1 MLSFLPIARR
11 PIALTAYRRGSRG
24 YGVLHAA
31 PPRQYPGPGPI
42 TSSLMSIAGAAIVTW
57 VGRSMSIHFI
67 CFLRLEQTFYKV
79 IWDYTP
85 TAKAVEPQVSDE
97 GFLSDA
103 LRRCILAPTA
113 THASCENTSADMY
126 LVLEQSSC

>member
-57 VGRSMSIHFI
+57 
-67 CFLRLEQTFYKV
+67 TFYKV
-79 IWDYTP
+79 IWDYRP
-85 TAKAVEPQVSDE
+85 TAKAVEPQLLPNPTQELDE
-97 GFLSDA
+97 DYLQS
-103 LRRCILAPTA
+103 LEWCI
-113 THASCENTSADMY
+113 MY
-126 LVLEQSSC
+126 D